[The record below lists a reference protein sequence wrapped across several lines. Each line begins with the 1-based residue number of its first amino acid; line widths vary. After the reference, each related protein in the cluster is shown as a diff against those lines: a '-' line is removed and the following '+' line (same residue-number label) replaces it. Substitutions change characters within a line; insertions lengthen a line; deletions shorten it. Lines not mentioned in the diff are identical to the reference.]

1 MERASLRSTCLPWLL
16 VAWLHV
22 GSVTAQAVGQAQPVP
37 RCGRA
42 EWALGGLGM
51 GSLGAGGVGHLFH
64 AALPAKL
71 PGAGHLVS
79 EWALPTSQEATVIE
93 EVG

>member
-1 MERASLRSTCLPWLL
+1 MERASLRSACFPCLL
-16 VAWLHV
+16 VAWRHL
-22 GSVTAQAVGQAQPVP
+22 GSFTARAVGQAQPVP
-37 RCGRA
+37 RRGGA
-42 EWALGGLGM
+42 GWASGGLGT
-51 GSLGAGGVGHLFH
+51 GGIGAGGVERLFH

-79 EWALPTSQEATVIE
+79 EWALPTSQEAMAIE